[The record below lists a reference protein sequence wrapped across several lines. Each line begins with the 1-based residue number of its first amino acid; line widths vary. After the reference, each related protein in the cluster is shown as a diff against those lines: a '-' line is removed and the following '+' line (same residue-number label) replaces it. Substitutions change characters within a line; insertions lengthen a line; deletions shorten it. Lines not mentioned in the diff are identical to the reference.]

1 MTSKADRRFLLVGLT
16 GGVATGKSTVSNLFQ
31 ALGCVVIDADLL
43 AREVVEPGQPAWE
56 QIVAAFGRGVLQ
68 PDGRLDR
75 KALGAVVF
83 ADPAQRERLESITHP
98 EIRTRFA
105 ARLAELTAQGFE
117 GIVIFDAP
125 VVIESGNYRNM
136 DRLIVVTSDE
146 PAQMARQ
153 QERDSLSAEE
163 ATRRIRSQ
171 MPLEAKVK
179 LADYVIDNTG
189 DLQSTGAR
197 VREIHRALLRDLDA
211 RRR

>member
-1 MTSKADRRFLLVGLT
+1 MSDRWFLLVGLT
-16 GGVATGKSTVSNLFQ
+16 GGVATGKSTVSDMFQ

-43 AREVVEPGQPAWE
+43 AREVVEPGRPAWE

-68 PDGRLDR
+68 PDGGLDR

-83 ADPAQRERLESITHP
+83 SDPAQRKRLESITHP
-98 EIRTRFA
+98 EIRARFA
-105 ARLAELTAQGFE
+105 ARLAELAERGFE

-125 VVIESGNYRNM
+125 VMIESGNYRNM

-189 DLQSTGAR
+189 DLQSTAAQ

>member
-1 MTSKADRRFLLVGLT
+1 MSDRRFLLVGLT
-16 GGVATGKSTVSNLFQ
+16 GGVATGKSTVSRMFQ

-56 QIVAAFGRGVLQ
+56 QIVATFGRGLLQ

-75 KALGAVVF
+75 RALGAVVF
-83 ADPAQRERLESITHP
+83 EDPAQRQRLESITHP
-98 EIRTRFA
+98 EIRARFA
-105 ARLAELTAQGFE
+105 ARLAELTVQGFE

-125 VVIESGNYRNM
+125 VMIESGRYRNM

-146 PAQMARQ
+146 PAQMSRQ
-153 QERDSLSAEE
+153 QARDSLSAEE
-163 ATRRIRSQ
+163 ATGRIRSQ

-189 DLQSTGAR
+189 DLGSTEAQ
-197 VREIHRALLRDLDA
+197 VREIHQALLRDLNA